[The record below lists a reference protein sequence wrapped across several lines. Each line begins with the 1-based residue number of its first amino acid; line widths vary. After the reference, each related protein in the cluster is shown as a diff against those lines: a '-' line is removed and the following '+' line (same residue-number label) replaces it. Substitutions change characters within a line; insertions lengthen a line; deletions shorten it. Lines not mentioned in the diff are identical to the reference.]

1 MDPKLEE
8 ENVKAAANVFRGP
21 STEHRT
27 MQPVKYDPKLRGSLR
42 ASRSR
47 NNGVAGPKA
56 TEPKTATISDDDK
69 AREDEESK
77 ARARWLADYIMSTKD
92 IYD

>member
-1 MDPKLEE
+1 MTKPGTVSRHLLSYH
-8 ENVKAAANVFRGP
+8 VGWVIYLTLFPLQR
-21 STEHRT
+21 
-27 MQPVKYDPKLRGSLR
+27 KYDPKLRGSLR

-47 NNGVAGPKA
+47 NNVVAGPKA